1 MTIQMIPARSCVLSA
16 TNVRRTA
23 ANPALLAQLKSDI
36 AARGVLQNLIGF
48 AIPKKTGK
56 FEITAGGRR
65 LASVHEL
72 IGDGAL
78 PKDYA
83 IPVLVLNDSSNAS
96 ETSLAE
102 NYQRQPMN
110 PADECTAFRHFI
122 DVNGAS
128 LEDVAKR
135 FGVTTR
141 FVEGRIRLAGL
152 ATSVFEALRDGAIS
166 LDAAQ
171 AYGTTSDTDRQE
183 AVFEQ
188 MSRSYNRH
196 DANIIR
202 RMMTDET
209 ISGDHRLAKLV
220 GRDAFI
226 AAGGRIEADLF
237 AKDAD
242 EIWLDSALVASL
254 AAEKME
260 VAAASLGGFGTVVTV
275 LDGRPAWDQTQT
287 LRPIRAERIDPT
299 EEERER
305 LAAIEAE
312 LDAIEE
318 AADEEGLTEEESDR
332 VDALNEE
339 AAAIENKTADISDE
353 AKASATAFLVV
364 DADGNPRLFETVY
377 VDPTTARVTE
387 DGDAAGGR
395 PDTGKDTEEPG
406 LGKVLRDELAVQ
418 RTQLLALHIAS
429 DPATAVDLAIFLL
442 ADKVAGN
449 NYCFD
454 RGSTLSGE
462 APSRAPF
469 GFKPEGPAVDQLQA
483 FHAGL
488 DHSWTEHR
496 DTAAR
501 FDAFRALDADQ
512 RGAWAGWTVSRTLEA
527 TLLDEKSAGLQ
538 NHLGRALGIDVA
550 TWWRPTA
557 VNYFGRIRKSAILD
571 TLAEI
576 GGPEM
581 KSRYASAKKGDIAAA
596 AEKICAGTA
605 IVEAGV
611 RAAALAW
618 VPAEMQFTAADTVGE
633 EGTGDIGTVTVDDVV
648 SADDDSIDE
657 PDDETVEAQVTLTDD
672 GNAVAGND
680 GANLEEAA

>member
-1 MTIQMIPARSCVLSA
+1 
-16 TNVRRTA
+16 
-23 ANPALLAQLKSDI
+23 
-36 AARGVLQNLIGF
+36 
-48 AIPKKTGK
+48 
-56 FEITAGGRR
+56 
-65 LASVHEL
+65 
-72 IGDGAL
+72 
-78 PKDYA
+78 
-83 IPVLVLNDSSNAS
+83 
-96 ETSLAE
+96 
-102 NYQRQPMN
+102 
-110 PADECTAFRHFI
+110 
-122 DVNGAS
+122 
-128 LEDVAKR
+128 
-135 FGVTTR
+135 
-141 FVEGRIRLAGL
+141 
-152 ATSVFEALRDGAIS
+152 
-166 LDAAQ
+166 
-171 AYGTTSDTDRQE
+171 
-183 AVFEQ
+183 
-188 MSRSYNRH
+188 
-196 DANIIR
+196 
-202 RMMTDET
+202 
-209 ISGDHRLAKLV
+209 
-220 GRDAFI
+220 
-226 AAGGRIEADLF
+226 
-237 AKDAD
+237 
-242 EIWLDSALVASL
+242 LVASL

-260 VAAASLGGFGTVVTV
+260 AAAAALGGFGTLVTV

-299 EEERER
+299 EAERER
-305 LAAIEAE
+305 LVAIEAE

-318 AADEEGLTEEESDR
+318 AADEEGLTNEESDR

-353 AKASATAFLVV
+353 AKATATAFLVV

-377 VDPTTARVTE
+377 VDPTAARGTE
-387 DGDAAGGR
+387 EGGVRGSGTDA
-395 PDTGKDTEEPG
+395 GKHTEEPG

-442 ADKVAGN
+442 ADKIAGN
-449 NYCFD
+449 NYCYD

-469 GFKPEGPAVDQLQA
+469 GFKPEGAAVDQLQA

-501 FDAFRALDADQ
+501 FDAFCALDADK

-618 VPAEMQFTAADTVGE
+618 VPAEMQFTAADKVGE
-633 EGTGDIGTVTVDDVV
+633 AATGDIGTETVGV
-648 SADDDSIDE
+648 AAHAGDDSVDE
-657 PDDETVEAQVTLTDD
+657 TDD
-672 GNAVAGND
+672 GETTEPQVALSDDTGT
-680 GANLEEAA
+680 ANCHGEESLDEAA

>member
-1 MTIQMIPARSCVLSA
+1 MTIQMIPARNCVLSK

-23 ANPALLAQLKSDI
+23 ANPTLLAQLKADI

-48 AIPKKTGK
+48 GIPKKTGK

-72 IGDGAL
+72 IGDGSL

-128 LEDVAKR
+128 PEDVAKR

-152 ATSVFEALRDGAIS
+152 APSVFEALRDGAIS

-209 ISGDHRLAKLV
+209 ISGEHRLAKLV
-220 GRDAFI
+220 GRDAYL

-237 AKDAD
+237 AQNAD

-260 VAAASLGGFGTVVTV
+260 AAAAALGGFGTVVTV

-299 EEERER
+299 EAERER

-318 AADEEGLTEEESDR
+318 AADEEGLTDEESDR

-377 VDPTTARVTE
+377 VDPAAVRVTA
-387 DGDAAGGR
+387 DGGALGGR
-395 PDTGKDTEEPG
+395 PDAGKENEEPG

-418 RTQLLALHIAS
+418 RTQLLALHVAS

-449 NYCFD
+449 NYCYD

-469 GFKPEGPAVDQLQA
+469 GFKPEGAAVDQLQA

-488 DHSWTEHR
+488 DHSWSEHR

-501 FDAFRALDADQ
+501 FDAFRALDADK

-557 VNYFGRIRKSAILD
+557 VNFFGRIRKPAILD

-596 AEKICAGTA
+596 AEKICSGTA
-605 IVEAGV
+605 IVAAGV

-618 VPAEMQFTAADTVGE
+618 VPIEMRYTETVAIAEGAGGNPDVTNYPAVDVDVSDDTVL
-633 EGTGDIGTVTVDDVV
+633 TADPVD
-648 SADDDSIDE
+648 
-657 PDDETVEAQVTLTDD
+657 Q
-672 GNAVAGND
+672 
-680 GANLEEAA
+680 AA